1 MGDASVKVLSS
12 VCGLFFFV
20 SVYANKKENSGLCH
34 LQREMWLK
42 WNCPLN
48 FSFSCLLPCC
58 NQKWLEGLMREQAVS
73 CLVSSAFVV
82 ALENIQSSFQ
92 HVRLSSLYLRS
103 LIRVESLARYREV
116 KEFNRVK
123 EGVASIWLI

>member
-1 MGDASVKVLSS
+1 
-12 VCGLFFFV
+12 
-20 SVYANKKENSGLCH
+20 
-34 LQREMWLK
+34 
-42 WNCPLN
+42 
-48 FSFSCLLPCC
+48 
-58 NQKWLEGLMREQAVS
+58 MREQAVS
-73 CLVSSAFVV
+73 CLVSFAFVV

-92 HVRLSSLYLRS
+92 HVRLSSLYPRS